1 VALEG
6 NQNAREGKKPRFQAF
21 GLLAVTDQPLGEEL
35 VRYIGN
41 PNDTDVRDLGKK
53 TIQWRRLGDKH

>member
-1 VALEG
+1 MLEK
-6 NQNAREGKKPRFQAF
+6 AKKPRFQAF